1 MKRKRRQAGR
11 RANLRP
17 TLRLEDIKAAPQD
30 SKETLVNRE
39 VSSWR
44 CYTIG
49 LREGK
54 PVFESCSYGLSEYP
68 PFQGKGLLWAPLEST
83 TV

>member
-11 RANLRP
+11 RGNLRP

-39 VSSWR
+39 VS
-44 CYTIG
+44 
-49 LREGK
+49 LRTW
-54 PVFESCSYGLSEYP
+54 S
-68 PFQGKGLLWAPLEST
+68 
-83 TV
+83 